1 MWLWLNHSL
10 TLFLIFQTIKKLSDE
25 LALEKNEQKRIRE
38 VMARNTPKKS
48 NSSLEQEVQTLKEA
62 KAGQCLL

>member
-1 MWLWLNHSL
+1 
-10 TLFLIFQTIKKLSDE
+10 LSDD

-48 NSSLEQEVQTLKEA
+48 NNNLEQEINTLKDEI
-62 KAGQCLL
+62 KTKNGEQLLILQSFISELPP

>member
-1 MWLWLNHSL
+1 M
-10 TLFLIFQTIKKLSDE
+10 SDD

-48 NSSLEQEVQTLKEA
+48 NNNLEQEINTLKDEI
-62 KAGQCLL
+62 KTKNGEQLLILQSFISELPP